1 MRETSL
7 GEEFMISANY
17 GLIAFDH
24 YALSNI
30 VLQENWDYHLPREE
44 DGAQWR
50 RLVMEYL
57 DLSHR
62 NRLPYKNKTTTVLI
76 GETDEGIQSRLTP
89 ANIERVLKPFQTIR
103 ERNLS
108 RLGTPA
114 NPIWITACYEES
126 LHQQYC
132 DLERQS
138 EVGGAAVK
146 TEMVLS
152 DPDVYNINGD
162 INALAARIVERL
174 PALFDGHSAIRR
186 GVGQDLVSLSRRME
200 ALVYVADKESVLGG
214 FVKVLWFDG
223 HGQLLLASRLEPEEL
238 EGMTGLWADGYSM
251 RDAVDEERV
260 LAIFKDPPK
269 DKPVK
274 QGSDAEW
281 ETESEYGSAC

>member
-7 GEEFMISANY
+7 GEEFIALADY

-24 YALSNI
+24 YAL
-30 VLQENWDYHLPREE
+30 QNWDYHLPREE
-44 DGAQWR
+44 DAAQWR

-62 NRLPYKNKTTTVLI
+62 NRFPYQNMTTTVLI
-76 GETDEGIQSRLTP
+76 GQTDEVVWSRLTP

-108 RLGTPA
+108 RLGRPY

-162 INALAARIVERL
+162 LDALAARIVERL
-174 PALFDGHSAIRR
+174 PAMFDGPNAIRR
-186 GVGQDLVSLSRRME
+186 GVGQDLVSLHRRME
-200 ALVYVADKESVLGG
+200 ALVYVADKESVLGR

-223 HGQLLLASRLEPEEL
+223 HGQLLLATRLEPEEL
-238 EGMTGLWADGYSM
+238 EGMTGLWEEKYGRRTAADEQ
-251 RDAVDEERV
+251 RDI
-260 LAIFKDPPK
+260 AIFKDPPK
-269 DKPVK
+269 DKPVE